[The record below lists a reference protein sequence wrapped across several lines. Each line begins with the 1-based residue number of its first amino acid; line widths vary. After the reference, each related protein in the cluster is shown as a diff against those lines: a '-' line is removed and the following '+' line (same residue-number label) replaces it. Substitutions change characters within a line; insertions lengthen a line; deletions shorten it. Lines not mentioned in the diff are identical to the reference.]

1 MLMADQDNAR
11 PVQTEDDPTHARRA
25 VATVLAGLSAAWQNR
40 RYDELAA
47 NFDEQIVMA
56 LPGFSGRVE
65 GRDVL
70 VESYREF
77 MERATLTHYAEEP
90 PTIDVW
96 GSTAAASYR
105 WEMRWLANNVSNH
118 AAGSEMFIFARRS
131 ADGGEW
137 RAVWRTVAF
146 DPVAA

>member
-1 MLMADQDNAR
+1 MRSERDR
-11 PVQTEDDPTHARRA
+11 PVPEEAEDDPTEAQAA
-25 VATVLAGLSAAWQNR
+25 VARTLASLSTAWQNR

-47 NFDEQIVMA
+47 AFHERIVMA

-65 GRDVL
+65 GRDAL
-70 VESYREF
+70 VASYREF

-96 GSTAAASYR
+96 RRTAVATYR
-105 WEMRWLANNVSNH
+105 WEMRWLVNSIPNQ
-118 AAGSEMFIFARRS
+118 AAGSEMFVFARGL
-131 ADGGEW
+131 AGEW

-146 DPVAA
+146 DQPAG